1 MTKGDEVVSE
11 EEKNRIVETG
21 KNSFIFLIITT
32 LVEIGFIA
40 AYLIWNTKITM
51 FLLVVGTLLW
61 MFWILMFFLWYRM
74 MIKKVKSKTKI

>member
-1 MTKGDEVVSE
+1 MSKGGDDVSE

>member
-1 MTKGDEVVSE
+1 MSKGGDNVSE
-11 EEKNRIVETG
+11 EEKAKLVETG
-21 KNSFIFLIITT
+21 KNAFIFLIITT

>member
-1 MTKGDEVVSE
+1 MSE

>member
-51 FLLVVGTLLW
+51 FLLVVVTLLW
-61 MFWILMFFLWYRM
+61 MFWLIMFFLWYRM
-74 MIKKVKSKTKI
+74 MVKKVKSKTKI

>member
-1 MTKGDEVVSE
+1 MTKGGDDVSE